1 MEDLGFKYNMSISSS
16 RIFFT
21 TFQPFSLLPDSLQPI
36 TVPKNYMNIKYSL
49 IYHKTIL
56 KTLRSRVKDL
66 NRLPLF
72 DGDSFALFK

>member
-1 MEDLGFKYNMSISSS
+1 MSDI
-16 RIFFT
+16 
-21 TFQPFSLLPDSLQPI
+21 LQPI
-36 TVPKNYMNIKYSL
+36 TVPKNYMNIKCGL
-49 IYHKTIL
+49 TYHKTIL